1 MKTLYLLSLLLL
13 ILLKSWANDI
23 WDQSLFLSWKYK
35 CLLKPVIRAM
45 ELHWQSYFTLDIDFN
60 RKWHF
65 WKTET
70 STSSGSIGLAW
81 KLATICK
88 TTIFYV
94 HAIMTVQART
104 RLLTVRSMQ
113 QLSQNHLEAW
123 LRSSFMHLNCTDLH
137 SLTFRL
143 SLSSAFPN
151 SPGDHNA
158 QICRNKN
165 SQKTQ
170 CSYPS

>member
-1 MKTLYLLSLLLL
+1 MKTLHLLSLLLL
-13 ILLKSWANDI
+13 ILLKSWANAI

-60 RKWHF
+60 REWHL
-65 WKTET
+65 WKIET
-70 STSSGSIGLAW
+70 STSSCSIGLAW
-81 KLATICK
+81 KLATICNM
-88 TTIFYV
+88 TTFYV

-104 RLLTVRSMQ
+104 RLLTLRSMQ
-113 QLSQNHLEAW
+113 QLSQNHLE
-123 LRSSFMHLNCTDLH
+123 CTDLH
-137 SLTFRL
+137 SLTFRWT
-143 SLSSAFPN
+143 LSSAFPN